1 MLISCLS
8 KCCWLLSRHLKYNRF
23 HPGPLAISSFVEPMR
38 LKGFSLLFCLYKT
51 LNTAL
56 LFNQNLQTQFDSSE
70 KFLQNDCLINIFYS
84 FSSAFNNSNQGLS
97 KHLANI
103 CHSFDMPIRSCQKFV
118 NLFCSPIFFLSPIFF
133 AEWESIFCLVNK
145 KCENELSS
153 WSRNTELEEWQ

>member
-51 LNTAL
+51 FKHCITIQSKSLNPIWFVWEISTKSL
-56 LFNQNLQTQFDSSE
+56 TY
-70 KFLQNDCLINIFYS
+70 KFFHS
-84 FSSAFNNSNQGLS
+84 FSSINILFPLPFNNSNQGLS
-97 KHLANI
+97 KHSANI

-118 NLFCSPIFFLSPIFF
+118 NLFCSPIFFCLLFSLLS
-133 AEWESIFCLVNK
+133 ESQF
-145 KCENELSS
+145 SA
-153 WSRNTELEEWQ
+153 